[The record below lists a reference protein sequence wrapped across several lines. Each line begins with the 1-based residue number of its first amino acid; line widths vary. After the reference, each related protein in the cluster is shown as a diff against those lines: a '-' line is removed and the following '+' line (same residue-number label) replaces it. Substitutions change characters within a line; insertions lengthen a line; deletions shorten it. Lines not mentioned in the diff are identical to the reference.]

1 MQEFYLQVEEEETW
15 IREKEPLASSVDYGK
30 DMNSVIKLQQK
41 HQSLEAEI
49 QGLSE

>member
-15 IREKEPLASSVDYGK
+15 IREKEPLASSVDYGR

-41 HQSLEAEI
+41 HQALEAEI
-49 QGLSE
+49 QGTAV